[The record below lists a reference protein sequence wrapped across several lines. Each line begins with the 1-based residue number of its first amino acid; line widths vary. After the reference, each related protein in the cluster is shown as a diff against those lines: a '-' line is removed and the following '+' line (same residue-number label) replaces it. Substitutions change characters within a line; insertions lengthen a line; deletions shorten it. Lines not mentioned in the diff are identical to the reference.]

1 MNDNGIT
8 IEKILALKEEDDYLC
23 LIDPMNYSVNI
34 YDRYEEYRKG
44 MDKLSKPKQYLFAV
58 NWFIA
63 EVWNG
68 GISQFFANST
78 GIVWKDALEGFNAI
92 GLMHIKENFQEILD
106 KIGEPPKFDRKQR
119 LEQLEKI
126 MPDIDDFYA
135 LDNISDRLYNQ
146 DENDCKI
153 ILKYIKTH
161 AEDFV

>member
-1 MNDNGIT
+1 MNDSGIT

-34 YDRYEEYRKG
+34 YDSYEEYRKG
-44 MDKLSKPKQYLFAV
+44 MDKLPKPKQYLFAV

-78 GIVWKDALEGFNAI
+78 GIVWKDALEGFNAM

-106 KIGEPPKFDRKQR
+106 KMLPFT
-119 LEQLEKI
+119 
-126 MPDIDDFYA
+126 A
-135 LDNISDRLYNQ
+135 
-146 DENDCKI
+146 
-153 ILKYIKTH
+153 
-161 AEDFV
+161 